1 MIEDLQDEQQQEQQE
16 KKEKPRRSKGAV
28 LFLAFV
34 VWILYAAVIILSSL
48 PKMIK
53 AVRESGIA
61 QTIADRNEIRMAA
74 ETKFARLC
82 FAIPKSDGSASF
94 VICTQRISKTGASD
108 YHDVVEGL
116 LAGPQ
121 SEALSIG
128 AISFIAKGTTLIG
141 LTVSE
146 NTVFVN
152 LSENFMNS
160 GSAWG
165 AGGLDTACK
174 QITRTLQALN
184 PEIRNVVIMID
195 GDILSV

>member
-1 MIEDLQDEQQQEQQE
+1 MIEDLQDEQQQEQLEQT
-16 KKEKPRRSKGAV
+16 KKPRRSKGAF

-34 VWILYAAVIILSSL
+34 VWILYAAIIILSSL
-48 PKMIK
+48 PKMIN
-53 AVRESGIA
+53 AVRNSGISE
-61 QTIADRNEIRMAA
+61 TLADMEEIRMEA

-82 FAIPKSDGSASF
+82 FAIPKADGSASF

-108 YHDVVEGL
+108 YHDVIEGL

-146 NTVFVN
+146 STVFVN
-152 LSENFMNS
+152 LSANFTNS
-160 GSAWG
+160 GSTWG
-165 AGGLDTACK
+165 PGGLETAYK

-184 PEIRNVVIMID
+184 PEIKNVVIMID

>member
-1 MIEDLQDEQQQEQQE
+1 MIEDLQDEQQEQQLE
-16 KKEKPRRSKGAV
+16 QTKKPRRSKGAI

-82 FAIPKSDGSASF
+82 FAIPKADGSASF

-108 YHDVVEGL
+108 YHDVIEGL

-146 NTVFVN
+146 STVFVN
-152 LSENFMNS
+152 LSANFTNS
-160 GSAWG
+160 GSTWG
-165 AGGLDTACK
+165 PGGLETAYK

-184 PEIRNVVIMID
+184 PEIKNVVIMID